1 MADLVG
7 KFNGAAMIELATFGC
22 GVG

>member
-7 KFNGAAMIELATFGC
+7 KFNRAAMIELATFGC